1 MKQLGVTVQS
11 ARVSYSFKLDD
22 IGHVFC
28 ISAASQYCHG
38 LSTVRVKGLV

>member
-11 ARVSYSFKLDD
+11 ARVSYSYKLDD

-28 ISAASQYCHG
+28 ISAASCHG